1 MGNKKV
7 PKSPMIA
14 LFSKLLGINSCW
26 QNRIEFEKKI
36 EIDKRSI
43 RKTENLIV

>member
-7 PKSPMIA
+7 PKSLMIA

-26 QNRIEFEKKI
+26 QNRIEFEKKY
-36 EIDKRSI
+36 KLI
-43 RKTENLIV
+43 RDLSERQRI